1 MRVAAVASA
10 LPPHAYDQEALIGA
24 FRDVWGQRHFN
35 AERFERLHR
44 NVLVGGRR
52 LALPLERYPELQGF
66 GEANQVW
73 LEVGLALATE
83 AIPRALERAGLG
95 LEHVGL
101 MISTSVTGLAA
112 PSLEARVM
120 NRLPFRP
127 DCKRLPLFGLGCV
140 AGAAGLARAADYVRA
155 FPDEAALLLSVEL
168 CSLTLQRD
176 DLSIPNLIATG
187 LFGDGAAAV
196 VVVGEALARREGIQG
211 ARVVDTQATL
221 YPDTEGVMGW
231 KISER
236 GFSIVLSA
244 AVPEMAERHL
254 GDDVDRLLMRHGH
267 HRSDI
272 TEWIAHPGGPKVL
285 EAMGRALDLPAAALE
300 RTWRSLREVG
310 NVSST
315 SVLLV
320 LEEVLADPP
329 APASRGMVLAMGP
342 GFCSELVLLEW

>member
-1 MRVAAVASA
+1 VASA
-10 LPPHAYDQEALIGA
+10 LPAHAYDQEALISA

-35 AERFERLHR
+35 TERFERLHR

-52 LALPLERYPELQGF
+52 LALPLDRYPELRGF
-66 GEANQVW
+66 GDANQAW
-73 LEVGLALATE
+73 LEAGLALATT
-83 AIPRALERAGLG
+83 AVPQALEDAGLG
-95 LEHVGL
+95 FEHVG
-101 MISTSVTGLAA
+101 MVISTSVTGVAA
-112 PSLEARVM
+112 PSLEARLM
-120 NRLPFRP
+120 NRLPFRR

-155 FPDEAALLLSVEL
+155 FPDQAAVLLSIEL

-176 DLSIPNLIATG
+176 DLSIANLIATG
-187 LFGDGAAAV
+187 LFGDGAAAA
-196 VVVGEALARREGIQG
+196 VVVGEELAARCGIEGP
-211 ARVVDTQATL
+211 RVVGTQATF
-221 YPDTEGVMGW
+221 YPDTEAVMGW
-231 KISER
+231 RISER

-254 GDDVDRLLMRHGH
+254 GDDVDRLLSVHKTR
-267 HRSDI
+267 RDEI
-272 TEWIAHPGGPKVL
+272 DEWIAHPGGPKVL
-285 EAMGRALDLPAAALE
+285 EAMRRALELPAAALE

-320 LEEVLADPP
+320 LEEVLASRP
-329 APASRGMVLAMGP
+329 APGSRGLVLAMGP